1 MTPSD
6 WSAAQH
12 ILTQMK
18 SQQCLINFITTRSPL
33 PFGVWGKF
41 PILDLSETNK
51 LSCFLSY
58 LSRAAIMKLKRKRK
72 TYPWLRSRFSGQIT
86 RGLLILQLPSD
97 AQFVWFELAGIFF
110 TTLWSITSFPS
121 GRKFWG
127 SVRILKRPGNRARVR
142 IANL

>member
-1 MTPSD
+1 
-6 WSAAQH
+6 
-12 ILTQMK
+12 
-18 SQQCLINFITTRSPL
+18 
-33 PFGVWGKF
+33 
-41 PILDLSETNK
+41 
-51 LSCFLSY
+51 
-58 LSRAAIMKLKRKRK
+58 MKLKRKRK